1 MPNLVN
7 VQLQNAFQS
16 MDSVTITG
24 SNHSIPFSHTD
35 IGVLKLFMTKYW
47 ECWSAEPVPSSI
59 TELVIGN
66 WKCNDARI
74 TELDLSKYPMLKSVT
89 IGSDSFMYVNEV
101 KMIGMSELKSVVIG
115 MNSFTRCKNT
125 YEVTPN
131 PNRYFH
137 LKDCPKLKSLE
148 IDRYSFSDYTVC
160 GIENVD
166 ALEVLEIGKLGK
178 YSENF
183 QYASLEL
190 KSAFVLE

>member
-35 IGVLKLFMTKYW
+35 IGVLKLYMTKHW
-47 ECWSAEPVPSSI
+47 ECWSAEPVSSSI

-101 KMIGMSELKSVVIG
+101 KMIGMSELKSVEIG
-115 MNSFTRCKNT
+115 MNSFTRCKNDFCSNSERRF
-125 YEVTPN
+125 Y
-131 PNRYFH
+131 
-137 LKDCPKLKSLE
+137 LKDCPKLKSLKVR
-148 IDRYSFSDYTVC
+148 DYAFSDYSTFVL
-160 GIENVD
+160 ESVD
-166 ALEVLEIGKLGK
+166 ALEEMEMGIRVF
-178 YSENF
+178 N
-183 QYASLEL
+183 YAS
-190 KSAFVLE
+190 FVLRSVIVGHV

>member
-35 IGVLKLFMTKYW
+35 IGALKLFMTKYW

-59 TELVIGN
+59 TELIIGN

-101 KMIGMSELKSVVIG
+101 KITGLSELKSVAIG
-115 MNSFTRCKNT
+115 MNSFTRCKNDFCSNSERRF
-125 YEVTPN
+125 Y
-131 PNRYFH
+131 
-137 LKDCPKLKSLE
+137 LKDCPKLKSLR
-148 IDRYSFSDYTVC
+148 IRDYAFSDYSTFVL
-160 GIENVD
+160 ESVD
-166 ALEVLEIGKLGK
+166 ALEEMEMGIRVF
-178 YSENF
+178 N
-183 QYASLEL
+183 YASFVL
-190 KSAFVLE
+190 KSVVFENA